1 MTILWAKVANFGTKI
16 LTKPNLFFQFFFYK
30 ITGVQTVLQK
40 GSQPQLNFFS
50 SLRKKIEILDT
61 PILAPKQPQTIDNSP
76 FDNRML
82 CSTPKNLEKK

>member
-16 LTKPNLFFQFFFYK
+16 LTKPNLFFQIFFHK
-30 ITGVQTVLQK
+30 ITGVQTVPQK
-40 GSQPQLNFFS
+40 GSQPQLKIFF
-50 SLRKKIEILDT
+50 LCEKKSKILDT
-61 PILAPKQPQTIDNSP
+61 PILAPKQPQTIDNPP